1 MMRNDDASLRGLA
14 VRRLIAC
21 FLLAAAVLPMR
32 AALAAKPTRPNV
44 VLILS
49 DDQHWRDYA
58 FLGHKQLRTP
68 ALDRLASE
76 SLVFT
81 RGYVPSSL
89 CCPSLASLITGHY
102 PHEHLITGND
112 PPEQAGVPRRSP
124 AGKKLFEQGREA
136 MNQRLERWP
145 TLPKLLGDA
154 GYKSLQTGKWWQG
167 HYSRGGFDEG
177 MTKGSRHGDE
187 GLAIGRKTMQPV
199 YDFIGRC
206 SEADQPFFVWYAPML
221 PHDPHDPGKELVT
234 HYQTKTDSV
243 HVARYWGN
251 VERFDQ
257 TVGELVGYLDDN
269 DLSENTLIVYVCDNG
284 WITDAQ
290 RGSFAGKSKLS
301 PYDGGLRTPIMLRQ
315 PGRIEPGR
323 SEALASSLDLL
334 PTILKSCKVPGPADL
349 PGIDLLD
356 AKAVAARKQLFGACY
371 QHTLADLDKPGRN
384 LLWRWTVKDM
394 PGGET
399 WKLIEPVTHGVPG
412 RHPFPP
418 YEEKRVDA
426 VSKARFETGEIEL
439 FNVAVDPDETKNQ
452 AAAHPDVV
460 KALRADLD
468 GWWKPAVP
476 AAAAAKAAAASR
488 RLAPQEFSRVGS
500 KASGPAHAISSDVRS
515 GHPGPR
521 SLDGNFASPSGLR
534 SVSDAA
540 RLVRARPS
548 PTQFLANAPR
558 VKALPVAARR
568 AAKGL
573 SSWPNWRGPL
583 LDGVAGGSGY
593 ATSWSP
599 TENVRWKVALPGLGA
614 STPVVWGERLV
625 LTCGID
631 GHDGVICFD
640 RAGKELWRQQ
650 LGEVRPGKHKKA
662 TGCNS
667 SPVTDGEHVWVYFK
681 SGELACL
688 SLATGAVVWKTNLQ
702 DRFGEDTLWWDLG
715 TSPVLTDTAV
725 VVAVMQTG
733 PSYLAAFD
741 RLTGELLWKH
751 DRMLDAPEEAAQSYS
766 TPVVLTG
773 NPAWREPA
781 EMLVVLGADHVTAH
795 DAVDGREHWRVG
807 GLNPTGHKFFR
818 SIASPVVAGEYV
830 IAPYARG
837 KSVTVI
843 RRGGSGDV
851 TASHV
856 AWMREPLGAD
866 VPTPAVRDGRMVI
879 AGDKGEVSC
888 LDIATG
894 KTFWEGQLP
903 KNRNAYSASPVIVDG
918 RVMLTREDGHAWLLA
933 WPTEAA
939 DQAFTVVG
947 EGTVDEMTVATPV
960 CVDGEIFLR
969 THDSLWCIH
978 NSSGEAQ

>member
-1 MMRNDDASLRGLA
+1 MMRSVALHISGRAA
-14 VRRLIAC
+14 VRLIAC
-21 FLLAAAVLPMR
+21 LFLAAVALPAR
-32 AALAAKPTRPNV
+32 AAVAAQPARPNV

-58 FLGHKQLRTP
+58 FLGHAQLRTP
-68 ALDRLASE
+68 ALDRLAAE

-112 PPEQAGVPRRSP
+112 PPEQPGVPRRSP
-124 AGKKLFEQGREA
+124 AGKKLFEQGREE
-136 MNQRLERWP
+136 MNRRLERWP
-145 TLPKLLGDA
+145 TLPKLLGA
-154 GYKSLQTGKWWQG
+154 HGYKSLQTGKWWQG
-167 HYSRGGFDEG
+167 HFSRGGFDEG

-187 GLAIGRKTMQPV
+187 GLDIGRKTMQPV
-199 YDFIGRC
+199 YDFIDHQRQ
-206 SEADQPFFVWYAPML
+206 ADQPFFVWYAPML
-221 PHDPHDPGKELVT
+221 PHDPHDPGKELVA
-234 HYQTKTDSV
+234 HYQSKTDSV

-257 TVGELVGYLDDN
+257 TAGDLLEHLDDN
-269 DLSENTLIVYVCDNG
+269 GLTENTLVVYVCDNG
-284 WITDAQ
+284 WITDPKQ
-290 RGSFAGKSKLS
+290 GSFAGKSKLS

-315 PGRIEPGR
+315 PGRIPPGR

-334 PTILKSCKVPGPADL
+334 PTILTSCQIEPPAGL

-356 AKAVAARKQLFGACY
+356 AKAVAARKQLFGGCY
-371 QHTLADLDKPGRN
+371 QHTLVDLDEPGRN

-394 PGGET
+394 PSGET
-399 WKLIEPVTHGVPG
+399 WKLIEPVTAGVPG
-412 RHPFPP
+412 PHALSA
-418 YEEKRVDA
+418 YEARRADP
-426 VSKARFETGEIEL
+426 VSKARFKTGEIEL
-439 FNVAVDPDETKNQ
+439 FNVAVDPDETNNL
-452 AAAHPDVV
+452 AVAHPDVV
-460 KALRADLD
+460 KTLRADLD
-468 GWWKPAVP
+468 RWWKPGAP
-476 AAAAAKAAAASR
+476 AAAAEQAAVGSR
-488 RLAPQEFSRVGS
+488 RLKV
-500 KASGPAHAISSDVRS
+500 
-515 GHPGPR
+515 
-521 SLDGNFASPSGLR
+521 
-534 SVSDAA
+534 
-540 RLVRARPS
+540 
-548 PTQFLANAPR
+548 
-558 VKALPVAARR
+558 LPVAARR
-568 AAKGL
+568 VPAK
-573 SSWPNWRGPL
+573 SSAWPNWRGPL

-593 ATSWSP
+593 ASSWSP
-599 TENVRWKVALPGLGA
+599 TENVRWKVTLPGLGA
-614 STPVVWGERLV
+614 STPAVWGDRLV

-631 GHDGVICFD
+631 GRDGVLCFD
-640 RAGKELWRQQ
+640 RGGKEVWRQQ

-688 SLATGAVVWKTNLQ
+688 KLADGSVVWKTNLQ

-715 TSPVLTDTAV
+715 TSPVLTAKAV

-766 TPVVLTG
+766 TPVVVAG
-773 NPAWREPA
+773 NPAWQEPA
-781 EMLVVLGADHVTAH
+781 ELLVVLGADHVTAH
-795 DAVDGREHWRVG
+795 DAADGRELWRVG
-807 GLNPTGHKFFR
+807 GLNPTGHKYFR

-837 KSVTVI
+837 KSVTAI

-851 TASHV
+851 TATHI
-856 AWMREPLGAD
+856 AWTREPLGAD
-866 VPTPAVRDGRMVI
+866 VPTPAVKDGRLVI
-879 AGDKGEVSC
+879 GGDKGEVSC
-888 LDIATG
+888 LDVATG
-894 KTFWEGQLP
+894 KTLWEGQLP

-918 RVMLTREDGHAWLLA
+918 RVILTREDGHSWLLA
-933 WPTEAA
+933 WPTDTAEP
-939 DQAFTVVG
+939 AFTVVG
-947 EGTVDEMTVATPV
+947 EGMVDEMTVATPV

-978 NSSGEAQ
+978 DSSGEPQ